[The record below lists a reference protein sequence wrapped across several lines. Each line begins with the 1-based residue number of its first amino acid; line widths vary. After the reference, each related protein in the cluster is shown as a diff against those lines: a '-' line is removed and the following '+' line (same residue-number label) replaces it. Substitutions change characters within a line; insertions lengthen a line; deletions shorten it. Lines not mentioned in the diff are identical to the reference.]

1 MTIVLNSEF
10 KELIKDKH
18 NANIVNYLNTKGYGL
33 EETIL
38 EIAKELSLLHNLS
51 LGASIEVVTYDAG
64 FTLDCLSNC
73 MVDKTEI
80 DFKFLA
86 CLMENDELEYQLSV
100 NV

>member
-1 MTIVLNSEF
+1 MKIVLNSEF

-18 NANIVNYLNTKGYGL
+18 NANIVSYYKSKGYSL

-51 LGASIEVVTYDAG
+51 LNASIGVVTYDAG

-73 MVDKTEI
+73 MVDKTDI
-80 DFKFLA
+80 DFKLLA
-86 CLMENDELEYQLSV
+86 CLMENDELDYQLSL
-100 NV
+100 ND

>member
-18 NANIVNYLNTKGYGL
+18 NANIVNYLNTKGYTL
-33 EETIL
+33 EQSIL

-51 LGASIEVVTYDAG
+51 LGASVEVVTYDAG

-73 MVDKTEI
+73 MVDKTNI
-80 DFKFLA
+80 DFKLLA

-100 NV
+100 NI

>member
-73 MVDKTEI
+73 MVDKTNI
-80 DFKFLA
+80 DFKLLA

-100 NV
+100 NI